1 LKLLT
6 KEKLAKSK
14 NKVVRID
21 LKKETVEYSRDIT
34 KSKIEKLGS
43 VEVVRAF
50 LVDELGY
57 SKKY

>member
-1 LKLLT
+1 MKLLT